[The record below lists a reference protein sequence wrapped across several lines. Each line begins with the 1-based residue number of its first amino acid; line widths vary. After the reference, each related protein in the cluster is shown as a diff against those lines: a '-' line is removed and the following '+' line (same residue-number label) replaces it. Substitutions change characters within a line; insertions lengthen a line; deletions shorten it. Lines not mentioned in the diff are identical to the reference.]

1 MVLHII
7 NSSEVRPG
15 DHLYRY
21 RLFNIQQG
29 IAVQCPTLKSI
40 FVLTSYKNT
49 LQLVSLNEF
58 KRKSCLRRVI
68 YNENCSCIKKVKYL
82 HNRPPE
88 EIVKNALLLLD
99 WIKTSPDNVRKLF
112 SNDLSQFAQECCTT
126 VHEQWCNLFYST
138 YEQISL
144 KKHFFDKKQ
153 ISNNSNSAFNAALM
167 CGMPFRQASQ
177 IGKNEFWIEKNDE
190 IDLLQTTEDP
200 NDQLLTLSKTTS
212 DEPMIFS
219 STLMEF
225 SSDEDISLI

>member
-1 MVLHII
+1 MRSFSVNTVKLSLWALTFTDMHKPRKPVQSGLRRR
-7 NSSEVRPG
+7 SSV
-15 DHLYRY
+15 
-21 RLFNIQQG
+21 
-29 IAVQCPTLKSI
+29 AVHPL
-40 FVLTSYKNT
+40 
-49 LQLVSLNEF
+49 LV
-58 KRKSCLRRVI
+58 KRVI

-112 SNDLSQFAQECCTT
+112 SNDLSQFAQKCCTT

-153 ISNNSNSAFNAALM
+153 ISSNSNNAFNAALM

-190 IDLLQTTEDP
+190 IDLLQATE
-200 NDQLLTLSKTTS
+200 NSSDQLLTLSKTTS